1 VSCSTLARITKVTIE
16 SRHKFVTIGGEE
28 EGCYDC
34 GVNIVHGG
42 IPHDGACPPTGG
54 AHSGGSQYPWPESG
68 GGVLELWTGWPARG
82 GGGQYPPRGCGGQ
95 YPAGGGGGG
104 HIEGCLAVGDPPHGI
119 MDVRPI

>member
-1 VSCSTLARITKVTIE
+1 LARITKVTIE
-16 SRHKFVTIGGEE
+16 SRHKFVTTGGEE
-28 EGCYDC
+28 EGCYGC

-95 YPAGGGGGG
+95 YPAGGGGGS